1 MFDAIDSDM
10 RGTFVGR
17 AFAPT
22 WHRKA

>member
-1 MFDAIDSDM
+1 MFDAINSDM